1 VSASLGASEPA
12 YAVHGT
18 GAVLH
23 AVSRAQGLRASFA
36 ASGVTVAAGSSPL
49 GIGLRAIGN
58 ARWMPAPAPAA
69 GRATKNRVDYA
80 SRGVSEWYANGPL
93 GVEQGFTVASPSA
106 ADGAGRLT
114 LSLALSGNLAPTL
127 TAGGHGLDFQRAG
140 KPIMAYRGLAASDAR
155 GRSLRA
161 WLVLRN
167 GGVLVRVDA
176 RGARYPVRIDPVI
189 QSGTELTPDLET
201 GAGGFGY
208 SVALSGDGNTAL
220 IGAPYDNGNG
230 GSATVF
236 DRSGTTWA
244 QVAEFSPS
252 GPDGENGAS
261 GFGISVALSADGE
274 TALIGGSTD
283 SNGSGAAWIYT
294 QSGGDWTQGQALL
307 PNDEQNSDGQFG
319 YAVALSADG
328 STALIGAPQ
337 EYGQGRGSGAAWIF
351 TASGS
356 TWTQQGSELTPSDQS
371 DYSGRF
377 GSSVALSYDG
387 STALIGNSTDTG
399 NGGNAAPGAAW
410 VFAASNSTWT
420 QQGSA
425 LTPSDE
431 NGQGGGS
438 DFGNSVALSYDGHTA
453 PDWRCRRRRRRRR
466 QLLIDGSGVI
476 QSFISGGTSVTGL
489 AVDGSHVLWANQG
502 DGTIGRANLDG
513 SGVIQSFISGG
524 TSVTGLAVDG
534 SHVLWANQGDGTI
547 GRANLDGSSADQS
560 FITGAGSVFGLAL
573 TAASP
578 QLTLS
583 APSITADG
591 RSSTTA
597 TMTVA
602 DPNGNP
608 VSGDDVTISSSG
620 AQPVGPVTAGSAP
633 GTYRATITSTTSAG
647 SATITA
653 TDKSVSP
660 SISETATLTQT
671 PDRAGY
677 VTVALSPGSIIADGS
692 SMSVATATVTDQNDN
707 PVTGDSVAFT
717 SSGAQALGAV
727 TAGASPGTYQAT
739 VTATTLAGSATIT
752 ATDTT
757 VAQHPSGASTLTQ
770 TAGPAARVAAALNTP
785 SLIANGSSSTT
796 VTATITDA
804 DGNPVSG
811 DTVAFSS
818 SGAQPVGP
826 VTPGSTPGTYQAT
839 VTSTK
844 TAGSATITATDTS
857 VTPPITAAGTL
868 TQSAAGALP
877 KPPSQAL
884 LQLTG
889 TPRTLLCRSAARP
902 AEPPAMSGS

>member
-1 VSASLGASEPA
+1 MSASLGASEPA

-513 SGVIQSFISGG
+513 S
-524 TSVTGLAVDG
+524 
-534 SHVLWANQGDGTI
+534 
-547 GRANLDGSSADQS
+547 SADQS

>member
-1 VSASLGASEPA
+1 MSASLGASEPA

-476 QSFISGGTSVTGL
+476 QSFISGGS
-489 AVDGSHVLWANQG
+489 
-502 DGTIGRANLDG
+502 
-513 SGVIQSFISGG
+513 
-524 TSVTGLAVDG
+524 SVTGLAVDG

-785 SLIANGSSSTT
+785 SLTANGSSSTT

>member
-1 VSASLGASEPA
+1 
-12 YAVHGT
+12 
-18 GAVLH
+18 
-23 AVSRAQGLRASFA
+23 
-36 ASGVTVAAGSSPL
+36 
-49 GIGLRAIGN
+49 
-58 ARWMPAPAPAA
+58 
-69 GRATKNRVDYA
+69 
-80 SRGVSEWYANGPL
+80 
-93 GVEQGFTVASPSA
+93 
-106 ADGAGRLT
+106 
-114 LSLALSGNLAPTL
+114 
-127 TAGGHGLDFQRAG
+127 
-140 KPIMAYRGLAASDAR
+140 
-155 GRSLRA
+155 
-161 WLVLRN
+161 
-167 GGVLVRVDA
+167 
-176 RGARYPVRIDPVI
+176 
-189 QSGTELTPDLET
+189 
-201 GAGGFGY
+201 
-208 SVALSGDGNTAL
+208 
-220 IGAPYDNGNG
+220 
-230 GSATVF
+230 
-236 DRSGTTWA
+236 
-244 QVAEFSPS
+244 
-252 GPDGENGAS
+252 
-261 GFGISVALSADGE
+261 
-274 TALIGGSTD
+274 
-283 SNGSGAAWIYT
+283 
-294 QSGGDWTQGQALL
+294 
-307 PNDEQNSDGQFG
+307 
-319 YAVALSADG
+319 
-328 STALIGAPQ
+328 
-337 EYGQGRGSGAAWIF
+337 
-351 TASGS
+351 
-356 TWTQQGSELTPSDQS
+356 
-371 DYSGRF
+371 
-377 GSSVALSYDG
+377 
-387 STALIGNSTDTG
+387 
-399 NGGNAAPGAAW
+399 
-410 VFAASNSTWT
+410 
-420 QQGSA
+420 
-425 LTPSDE
+425 
-431 NGQGGGS
+431 
-438 DFGNSVALSYDGHTA
+438 
-453 PDWRCRRRRRRRR
+453 
-466 QLLIDGSGVI
+466 
-476 QSFISGGTSVTGL
+476 
-489 AVDGSHVLWANQG
+489 
-502 DGTIGRANLDG
+502 
-513 SGVIQSFISGG
+513 
-524 TSVTGLAVDG
+524 
-534 SHVLWANQGDGTI
+534 LWANQGDGTI

-785 SLIANGSSSTT
+785 SLTANGSSSTT

>member
-1 VSASLGASEPA
+1 MSASLGASEPA

-513 SGVIQSFISGG
+513 S
-524 TSVTGLAVDG
+524 
-534 SHVLWANQGDGTI
+534 
-547 GRANLDGSSADQS
+547 SADQS

-785 SLIANGSSSTT
+785 SLTANGSSSTT